1 MSQKIKTTTANSQ
14 VTFGNYDNS
23 ISSNNIISNNNNYK
37 LKQNKRLSKSDI
49 NNTISKINYL
59 DYTFLSHKNTISL
72 STSLC
77 INNKNTK
84 DYLYDLNQTLE
95 LNIQILEQLIK
106 SKYKNKEIN
115 KLFETLRRKIDEKN
129 IKKKKVI
136 DFNSKILIDKQIIEE
151 KKRKIEENN
160 EYYKEK
166 INESESNSSN
176 KNEYIKIVEKK
187 LYEVE
192 IYIQNNTK
200 NIQSTKYDKYKN
212 WRLRKFLDENIAIIR
227 KKNNLVKE
235 KVELQLMIN
244 EAKKE
249 NKNIQIEYKN
259 NIDAISKVKNK
270 NEKKIREVMNKYKKE
285 IFVIGNK
292 MKMLK
297 ANINLLNNKFK
308 LFSYINDNDNN
319 NNNNKENNII
329 ESKKSNENINLNI
342 NNQNKNNISIN
353 KDTSMLP
360 HDMTIKLNNFM
371 DFSLILNKKEESK
384 IDESIKNPNI
394 GNPFSNLSNTNI
406 WDISVINKN

>member
-37 LKQNKRLSKSDI
+37 LEQNKRLSKSDI

-72 STSLC
+72 TSSLC

-95 LNIQILEQLIK
+95 LNFQILEQLIK

-115 KLFETLRRKIDEKN
+115 KLYESLRRKIDKKN

-136 DFNSKILIDKQIIEE
+136 DLNSKLLIDKQIIEE
-151 KKRKIEENN
+151 KKRKFEENN

-166 INESESNSSN
+166 INETESNSLN

-259 NIDAISKVKNK
+259 NIDAISKVKN
-270 NEKKIREVMNKYKKE
+270 I
-285 IFVIGNK
+285 
-292 MKMLK
+292 
-297 ANINLLNNKFK
+297 NILNNKFK
-308 LFSYINDNDNN
+308 LLSYINDNN
-319 NNNNKENNII
+319 NNNNKENDII
-329 ESKKSNENINLNI
+329 ESKKSNENMNLNI
-342 NNQNKNNISIN
+342 NNENKNNISIN